1 MNRLVQG
8 ASIALG
14 LLISGSSCALDI
26 NVVGLFPGKAVVQ
39 VDGGPLQTLSVG
51 QKSRE
56 GAMLVSANRDAAIF
70 EVDGERMTVGL
81 GHARMKASTATPS
94 ATMTADER
102 GHFVTNGWVNG
113 IPVRFAVDTGAT
125 YISLSASE
133 ARRLD
138 IDYRKG
144 RKVVMETGNG
154 NAPGYRIKLDT
165 VKVGDVAVNS
175 VDAVVMEGEDPRIA
189 LLGMSFLNRTNITRE
204 GEIMTLTKRY

>member
-1 MNRLVQG
+1 
-8 ASIALG
+8 
-14 LLISGSSCALDI
+14 
-26 NVVGLFPGKAVVQ
+26 
-39 VDGGPLQTLSVG
+39 
-51 QKSRE
+51 
-56 GAMLVSANRDAAIF
+56 
-70 EVDGERMTVGL
+70 
-81 GHARMKASTATPS
+81 
-94 ATMTADER
+94 
-102 GHFVTNGWVNG
+102 
-113 IPVRFAVDTGAT
+113 VDTGAT